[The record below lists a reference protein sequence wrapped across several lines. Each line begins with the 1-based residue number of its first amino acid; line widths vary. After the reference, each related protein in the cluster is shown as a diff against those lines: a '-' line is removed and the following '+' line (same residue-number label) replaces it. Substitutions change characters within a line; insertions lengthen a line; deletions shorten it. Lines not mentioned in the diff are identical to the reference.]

1 VHRNHL
7 LPLNRVN
14 TPPVGLFL
22 GRCVAALSILFEE
35 SEANIVHLDSLCDL
49 SIVNRPE
56 FGGFRVRQR
65 YVCGHD
71 LLSFRAYVLA
81 HQLDVGIVNLICGHV
96 LATCSRWRRLLGSEH
111 RGRDERSCGKTES
124 ESNVFFRVWTLLFR
138 SIKGQVRNVALALL
152 TGVVKN

>member
-81 HQLDVGIVNLICGHV
+81 HQSDVGIVNLICGHV

-111 RGRDERSCGKTES
+111 RGRDERSCSRQSLKVMFFFKFGLCFSGVRQGRFGKWHWH
-124 ESNVFFRVWTLLFR
+124 F
-138 SIKGQVRNVALALL
+138 
-152 TGVVKN
+152 

>member
-1 VHRNHL
+1 MHRNHL

-35 SEANIVHLDSLCDL
+35 SEANIVRLDSLCDL

-56 FGGFRVRQR
+56 FGGFRVRER
-65 YVCGHD
+65 YVCHD

-81 HQLDVGIVNLICGHV
+81 HQLDVGIVN
-96 LATCSRWRRLLGSEH
+96 CSAAMFL
-111 RGRDERSCGKTES
+111 
-124 ESNVFFRVWTLLFR
+124 
-138 SIKGQVRNVALALL
+138 ALAADGTACWALS
-152 TGVVKN
+152 TVVATNPAGADRV

>member
-1 VHRNHL
+1 MHRNHL

-111 RGRDERSCGKTES
+111 RGRDEPSCSRQSLK
-124 ESNVFFRVWTLLFR
+124 VMFFFKFGLCFSGVMT
-138 SIKGQVRNVALALL
+138 GQVRKVALALL